1 MMNIAQSIRRMMI
14 VAVFALIAVGV
25 AGAETAGERYIVIL
39 KSRSGPAP
47 DVARLGGTISFRQ
60 EEQVNVTMPR
70 EALAALR
77 ADPLVRYIQAEA
89 GAGDAP
95 LAGELEEPTPG
106 ARRRLVPHAT
116 AGNQSWSRSYT
127 YDDSGNII
135 NIGDQQFV
143 YDALGRLTEMAT
155 AGTAT
160 ETYEYDRYGN
170 QTKRTSGGVE
180 HPIATDT
187 ATNRLSTGYSYDP
200 GGNVTSGN
208 SYTLT
213 YDALGQA
220 ATKTYSSTTTF
231 NETYIYTAAEERI
244 GVQTSNSGETSS
256 WWYWSVRDEGGKV
269 LRQYRS
275 SALDPTQTALWI
287 EDYVYRDGML
297 VGAERPA
304 TLGGRR
310 HFHLDHLGSPRLITS
325 NDGQIVSSHD
335 YLPFGG
341 ETTTINQETGAGF
354 DREDPM
360 KFTGHERDYAGGYG
374 REEGGDAI
382 DYMHARYFSSSMGR
396 FLSVDPLDGDPS
408 RPQSLNRYT
417 YVSNS
422 PINFTDPLGLAS
434 QGGTWG
440 APGNVDC
447 PPGTEGIS
455 CFTTTA
461 PDPEPPQLPKE
472 PIVRQTFFWDRDDAP
487 DGMRIDRKATAEAAL
502 RRRADRGDEFAM
514 MQLGQP
520 IPGLE
525 EDVDT
530 EMLVAGGVIGFLR
543 AAVRTGASNLAE
555 QLTLEEAEA
564 GAGHRIM
571 EGAVRDPRYP
581 EHIWAKMQHVHVN
594 PDGTKIVIHYW
605 NNLLTGAMKGFK
617 FK

>member
-1 MMNIAQSIRRMMI
+1 
-14 VAVFALIAVGV
+14 VDG
-25 AGAETAGERYIVIL
+25 
-39 KSRSGPAP
+39 
-47 DVARLGGTISFRQ
+47 
-60 EEQVNVTMPR
+60 
-70 EALAALR
+70 
-77 ADPLVRYIQAEA
+77 
-89 GAGDAP
+89 
-95 LAGELEEPTPG
+95 
-106 ARRRLVPHAT
+106 LVPHAT

-127 YDDSGNII
+127 YDDSGNIT

-143 YDALGRLTEMAT
+143 YDALGRLSEMAT

-220 ATKTYSSTTTF
+220 ATTTYAATTTF

-244 GVQTSNSGETSS
+244 GVQTSNSSETTS
-256 WWYWSVRDEGGKV
+256 WLYWSVRDEGGKV

-297 VGAERPA
+297 VGAERPP

-341 ETTTINQETGAGF
+341 ETTSINQETSAGF

-374 REEGGDAI
+374 REVGGDAI
-382 DYMHARYFSSSMGR
+382 DYMHARYYSPSAGR
-396 FLSVDPLDGDPS
+396 FLAIDPKLDLDDTQ
-408 RPQSLNRYT
+408 RTIKEPQRWNRYIYALNAPLNYT
-417 YVSNS
+417 DMDGREVTITIKRDVYTDDTVTSTMTVTSDVKGVAGFNG
-422 PINFTDPLGLAS
+422 FTL
-434 QGGTWG
+434 
-440 APGNVDC
+440 
-447 PPGTEGIS
+447 E
-455 CFTTTA
+455 TTHA
-461 PDPEPPQLPKE
+461 GD
-472 PIVRQTFFWDRDDAP
+472 
-487 DGMRIDRKATAEAAL
+487 KA
-502 RRRADRGDEFAM
+502 DKD
-514 MQLGQP
+514 P
-520 IPGLE
+520 IP
-525 EDVDT
+525 
-530 EMLVAGGVIGFLR
+530 AG
-543 AAVRTGASNLAE
+543 AYDAKVRTDHDPNRVE
-555 QLTLEEAEA
+555 LEN
-564 GAGHRIM
+564 
-571 EGAVRDPRYP
+571 V
-581 EHIWAKMQHVHVN
+581 
-594 PDGTKIVIHYW
+594 
-605 NNLLTGAMKGFK
+605 KGFANVQMHVGNTK
-617 FK
+617 DDVKGCFAVGSSRDTDKVEKSKAAMASILAVIDNDKSGIIKVTVVGSSTKPVITPTSKQPVAKP